1 MKPRISELYRFLSEV
16 FHEYGDDQGSL
27 AAAAMAFFGL
37 LSLLPLLLLA
47 IGVFG
52 RVLGSQEAYDQVLRF
67 ITSYAPA
74 GTENLTQNLDTI
86 RESSHLFS
94 GLGLLA
100 LLWAGSSIFVILQH
114 AMNIA
119 LGLKRRLNYFALR
132 LRALALV
139 LASGVLFALSVGTTW
154 ALTAVRTF
162 DAPILGLQSVE
173 FDPFWNLVATLI
185 PIATSMLM
193 FFLIYKFLPAAK
205 TGIRGPLAAGVTA
218 GLLFELA
225 KWGFGVYLRSFA
237 NFSVVYGSI
246 AGVIIAVLW
255 IYYVSMIT
263 VFCAEIAS
271 VVRKREQH
279 MVDRTTI

>member
-1 MKPRISELYRFLSEV
+1 MKSEISALYRFLSEV
-16 FHEYGDDQGSL
+16 LHEYSDDHGSL
-27 AAAAMAFFGL
+27 VAAAMAFFGL
-37 LSLLPLLLLA
+37 LSLIPLLLLA
-47 IGVFG
+47 IGIFG
-52 RVLGSQEAYDQVLRF
+52 RVLGSQEAYDQVQRM
-67 ITSYAPA
+67 ISNYAPV
-74 GTENLTQNLDTI
+74 GTEYLTQNLDAI

-119 LGLKRRLNYFALR
+119 LGISQRLNYFALR

-139 LASGVLFALSVGTTW
+139 LASGVLFALSVGMTW
-154 ALTAVRTF
+154 VLTAVRTF
-162 DAPILGLQSVE
+162 DANIPGLQTVE

-185 PIATSMLM
+185 SIATSMLM

-205 TGIRGPLAAGVTA
+205 TGRRGPIAAGITA

-225 KWGFGVYLRSFA
+225 KWGFGIYVRNFA
-237 NFSVVYGSI
+237 NFSVVYGSV

-271 VVRKREQH
+271 VMRKHEQVRA
-279 MVDRTTI
+279 DGISI